1 MTTKNVKKEILNNL
15 LNIPTENL
23 DIIRSKTFIRPLI
36 KTMIRDSLLEDI
48 ILESDLSSELL
59 ESFLKKR
66 NITETSKRL
75 NFLNQN
81 LLDEDDLKRLS
92 SSQYKTNQISLRIFG
107 EKAEDYFEK
116 RKNNLDQYVYSF
128 IKVKN
133 SDLAQE
139 LFLKIESNEN
149 DFSSVAAQ
157 YSEGPEK
164 YKKGLIGPV
173 PFSQI
178 NPEIRKKLTSGE
190 KGIVFEPFELS
201 GFWVILR
208 LDEILPAE
216 FDEKMKTMMSKEL
229 FELMVEKFT
238 REVIDEIAKVGFKD
252 LIPKG

>member
-1 MTTKNVKKEILNNL
+1 MTTKNIKKEILNNL

-81 LLDEDDLKRLS
+81 LLEEDDLKRLS

-116 RKNNLDQYVYSF
+116 RKNNLDQYVYSL
-128 IKVKN
+128 IQVKDEN
-133 SDLAQE
+133 LAQE
-139 LFLKIESNEN
+139 LYLKLESNEKQ
-149 DFSSVAAQ
+149 FSEIALE
-157 YSEGPEK
+157 YSAGPEK
-164 YKKGLIGPV
+164 YKNGTIGPV
-173 PFSQI
+173 PYSKLHPKIKDILI
-178 NPEIRKKLTSGE
+178 NAEETI
-190 KGIVFEPFELS
+190 INEPINLDQ
-201 GFWVILR
+201 FWIIIR
-208 LDEILPAE
+208 LDEVIKPVFNE
-216 FDEKMKTMMSKEL
+216 QMKGFLSMEL
-229 FELMVEKFT
+229 FELFLERLT
-238 REVIDEIAKVGFKD
+238 QEIIDEIKVNKFGDKFK
-252 LIPKG
+252 

>member
-15 LNIPTENL
+15 LSIPTDNL
-23 DIIRSKTFIRPLI
+23 NIIRSKTFIRPLI

-116 RKNNLDQYVYSF
+116 RKNNLDQYVYSL
-128 IKVKN
+128 IQVKDEN
-133 SDLAQE
+133 LAQE
-139 LFLKIESNEN
+139 LYLKLESNEKQ
-149 DFSSVAAQ
+149 FSEIALEHSV
-157 YSEGPEK
+157 GPEK
-164 YKKGLIGPV
+164 YKNGTIGPV
-173 PFSQI
+173 PYSKLHPKIKDILI
-178 NPEIRKKLTSGE
+178 NAEETI
-190 KGIVFEPFELS
+190 INEPINLDQ
-201 GFWVILR
+201 FWIIIR
-208 LDEILPAE
+208 LDEVIKPVFNE
-216 FDEKMKTMMSKEL
+216 QMKGFLSMEL
-229 FELMVEKFT
+229 FELFLERLT
-238 REVIDEIAKVGFKD
+238 QEIIDEIKVNKFGDKFK
-252 LIPKG
+252 